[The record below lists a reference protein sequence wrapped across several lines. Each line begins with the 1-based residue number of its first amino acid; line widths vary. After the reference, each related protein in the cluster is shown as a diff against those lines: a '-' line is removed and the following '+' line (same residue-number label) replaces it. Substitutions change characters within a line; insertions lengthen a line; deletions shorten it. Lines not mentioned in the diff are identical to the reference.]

1 MDVSKM
7 KDGDVAGLAAFQG
20 DAALLSIVKE
30 GKRSF
35 IVGSKES
42 VALSDEDKVVTDV
55 KREEVYRQALK
66 SKVVYLKMSCD
77 FRLHQDL
84 VTLSYSVDGKN
95 WVEAIR
101 GFKMIFDYR
110 RFFMGTRIGIYREAL
125 WMSKALHIRSRKN
138 RVVYLLIDSD
148 MPMATCRSVA

>member
-1 MDVSKM
+1 M
-7 KDGDVAGLAAFQG
+7 
-20 DAALLSIVKE
+20 
-30 GKRSF
+30 
-35 IVGSKES
+35 
-42 VALSDEDKVVTDV
+42 SDEDKVVTDV
-55 KREEVYRQALK
+55 KREEVYRQTLK

-110 RFFMGTRIGIYREAL
+110 RFFMGTRFGIYNYAT
-125 WMSKALHIRSRKN
+125 KN
-138 RVVYLLIDSD
+138 KGGFVDVESFTYKKQEK
-148 MPMATCRSVA
+148 